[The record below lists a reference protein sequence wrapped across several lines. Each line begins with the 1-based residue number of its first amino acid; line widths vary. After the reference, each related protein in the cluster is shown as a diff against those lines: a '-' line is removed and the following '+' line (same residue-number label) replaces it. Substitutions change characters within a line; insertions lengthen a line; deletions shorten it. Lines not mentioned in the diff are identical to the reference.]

1 MSLIVDIMGEVF
13 VQIIWDKIIR
23 PIFFFSGVG
32 LRLSLN
38 FKRTPYAE
46 IYKKENNSVIGFFF
60 WVFAIMAFFIIRAKI
75 Q

>member
-1 MSLIVDIMGEVF
+1 MSLIADIIGEIF

-32 LRLSLN
+32 LRLCLK
-38 FKRTPYAE
+38 FKRTPYSE
-46 IYKKENNSVIGFFF
+46 IYKKEDNSVIGFFF
-60 WVFAIMAFFIIRAKI
+60 WVFAITAFFIIRAKV